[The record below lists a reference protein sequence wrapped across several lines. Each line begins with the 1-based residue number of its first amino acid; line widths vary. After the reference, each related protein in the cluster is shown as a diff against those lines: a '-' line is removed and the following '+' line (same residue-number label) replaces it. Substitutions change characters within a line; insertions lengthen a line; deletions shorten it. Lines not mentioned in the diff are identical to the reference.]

1 MAEILRQGSRGAE
14 VRRLQKN
21 LNAAIGCRHGMI
33 AVDGIFGPRTKR
45 AVEDYQ
51 RDFQLKLIDGIV
63 GPETRTALATRV
75 LIIQGNMSR
84 SSSPPSGSTSSPPL
98 SPRSPPPP
106 TPAPPP
112 PANPPVTAPT
122 PVGPQQPAS
131 PPASPFLI
139 QLQPA
144 FGLTP
149 PPFVSRSPA
158 PTPPGPAPSTL
169 VAGQLAVGI
178 VYRTASDGPHW
189 EFGGRLPAVLQQ
201 SQSAD
206 GSALHLAT
214 AGQRRLRRPLERR
227 SLPYVVI
234 CPGRRPAEPC
244 AGQHDPGLA
253 ARRPDL
259 GRHHRRSMEPVHA
272 GRGRRTMDVARQR
285 RSARPVA
292 VRATIHR
299 AGNDN
304 SMGAVKVV
312 D

>member
-51 RDFQLKLIDGIV
+51 RDFQLKLVDGIV

-84 SSSPPSGSTSSPPL
+84 SSSLPPGSTSSP
-98 SPRSPPPP
+98 SPSQTSPPPP
-106 TPAPPP
+106 TRAPPP
-112 PANPPVTAPT
+112 PANAPVTAPT

-149 PPFVSRSPA
+149 PPFATRSPA

-189 EFGGRLPAVLQQ
+189 EFGGAFQPSFNSRNQLTDPRYTLQLQGSVAYADPWSAGRFHTSLFAQVVGLQNLAPASTILGLQLGGQ
-201 SQSAD
+201 ISVDIIAD
-206 GSALHLAT
+206 RWSLFTQAAV
-214 AGQRRLRRPLERR
+214 AGQWTL
-227 SLPYVVI
+227 
-234 CPGRRPAEPC
+234 
-244 AGQHDPGLA
+244 HDSGGPPGLLQFG
-253 ARRPDL
+253 PQFTVL
-259 GRHHRRSMEPVHA
+259 G
-272 GRGRRTMDVARQR
+272 T
-285 RSARPVA
+285 
-292 VRATIHR
+292 TIQW
-299 AGNDN
+299 G
-304 SMGAVKVV
+304 M
-312 D
+312 